1 MVENSYPTAIH
12 SVEVAHPVEA
22 SHLVGASDPVEASHL
37 VGPSHAV
44 EAGPPVGPSHPAAGA
59 RHLVTPSFIPRSAE
73 VPHPITPSVVH
84 HIAEDDNIPV
94 TPSSSTGPDLDVI
107 SYVPHLDTYF
117 SPGRLFPIGV
127 QISKNLCSQ
136 CGVSRPTKWC
146 SHLRNAALKAGIPI
160 RSLTQLRRNQRAD
173 KSKSGWKAPS

>member
-1 MVENSYPTAIH
+1 MLSEKLADNSEQKAE
-12 SVEVAHPVEA
+12 SDDEDRAGE
-22 SHLVGASDPVEASHL
+22 GAPLED
-37 VGPSHAV
+37 
-44 EAGPPVGPSHPAAGA
+44 A
-59 RHLVTPSFIPRSAE
+59 RQDVHT
-73 VPHPITPSVVH
+73 HVVH

-146 SHLRNAALKAGIPI
+146 SHLRNSALKAGIPI